1 MKKSLVAL
9 AALAATGAFAQ
20 SSVTLY
26 GVMDIGY
33 KAQTYKDAG
42 VTTVKANG
50 VADGAVAGPRFGFR
64 GTEDLGGGLKA
75 NFVIEQGISPTSS
88 QLTNYRTATS
98 APQID
103 TTAAG
108 ATTGRSATSL
118 NRQSWVGLSGKFGEV
133 RAGYQYTNLYEL
145 STLSGFNAG
154 SEGTNG
160 ADSAHTYGNAAVG
173 GTRAN
178 GLTYITPAFGGF
190 SAQLQYGAA
199 TSLDTFES
207 KNAADTQVHA
217 KRTGILANY
226 NAGALSVKVA
236 YTEYKNG
243 TAAGNTAI
251 VDKTGKLTQV
261 GARYDFGML
270 ALTGTYNDGKN
281 GDAGAAARE
290 YQAYQLG
297 VTVPVGAFK
306 LIATTGKAET
316 TNSVGAKTEDLKQA
330 QFAVQ
335 YALSKRTTA
344 YFYSGQTKDAA
355 TGGVDKKS
363 SNILGVIHT
372 F

>member
-20 SSVTLY
+20 SSVTVF

-50 VADGAVAGPRFGFR
+50 VADGAIAGPRFGFR

-75 NFVIEQGISPTSS
+75 NFHIEQGISPTSS
-88 QLTNYRTATS
+88 TLSNYRTATS

-103 TTAAG
+103 T
-108 ATTGRSATSL
+108 ATSGTNTGRSPTSL
-118 NRQSWVGLSGKFGEV
+118 NRQSWLGLAGGFGEV
-133 RAGYQYTNLYEL
+133 RAGYQYTNVYEV
-145 STLSGFNAG
+145 STLSGFNMG

-160 ADSAHTYGNAAVG
+160 ADTVHLYGNGAVG

-178 GLTYITPAFGGF
+178 ALTYITPKFGNF
-190 SAQLQYGAA
+190 TAQLQYGAA

-207 KNAADTQVHA
+207 KTAADTQVHA
-217 KRTGILANY
+217 KRTSVLVNY
-226 NAGALSVKVA
+226 SAGALAARAA
-236 YTEYKNG
+236 YTEFKNG
-243 TAAGNTAI
+243 TAAGGASIT
-251 VDKTGKLTQV
+251 DKTGKLTQI
-261 GARYDFGML
+261 GASYNFGV
-270 ALTGTYNDGKN
+270 ASVAATYNDGN
-281 GDAGAAARE
+281 DGAAGAARKE
-290 YQAYQLG
+290 YNGAQFG
-297 VTVPVGAFK
+297 VTVPVGAFRF
-306 LIATTGKAET
+306 IATTGSADT
-316 TNSVGAKTEDLKQA
+316 TVAGVKTEDIKQT

-344 YFYSGQTKDAA
+344 YFYSGQTKDSA
-355 TGGVDKKS
+355 TGGIDKKS
-363 SNILGVIHT
+363 SNILGVVHS